1 MVMSGIQK
9 RVADK
14 LMRVTIKHHV
24 NKTYFKK
31 GLCPTT
37 EQVMQ
42 DIDRKILDT
51 LLLQGYTEGEIGK
64 MVEDTIKELKCK
76 E

>member
-31 GLCPTT
+31 GLF
-37 EQVMQ
+37 
-42 DIDRKILDT
+42 LDT